1 MIEIVTHVTHPL
13 CYTVSWKSAGG
24 RKVSPLFW
32 IVLHPGIGTA
42 SRRVGVRA
50 GGFLYFGLPHGRRK
64 AGDCGMAKGYDNLI
78 PLNRRSKDV
87 QRAIQEKGRQANR
100 EKWKQ
105 KIDLRNSVQ
114 NFLNGDYTVDG
125 ETMTGEEWFIKKVLE
140 ALSNTKNQN
149 WKAAAEIIVSL
160 SESGKAGAEVER
172 INAETEYTKA
182 KTKLIQTETDDG
194 GTGDDGLI
202 EALNAAAIERGKR
215 EPDES

>member
-1 MIEIVTHVTHPL
+1 MAAE
-13 CYTVSWKSAGG
+13 
-24 RKVSPLFW
+24 
-32 IVLHPGIGTA
+32 
-42 SRRVGVRA
+42 RRVI
-50 GGFLYFGLPHGRRK
+50 
-64 AGDCGMAKGYDNLI
+64 CGMAKGHDNLI

-182 KTKLIQTETDDG
+182 KTKLIQAETDDG

-215 EPDES
+215 DPDES

>member
-1 MIEIVTHVTHPL
+1 MSHTHYVILYHGKAREAGRFPRFFGL
-13 CYTVSWKSAGG
+13 SSIRASVRLRAVSVFG
-24 RKVSPLFW
+24 
-32 IVLHPGIGTA
+32 PGDFYILA
-42 SRRVGVRA
+42 DRIAAERRVI
-50 GGFLYFGLPHGRRK
+50 
-64 AGDCGMAKGYDNLI
+64 CGMAKGYDNLI

-125 ETMTGEEWFIKKVLE
+125 VTMTGEEWFIEKVLE
-140 ALSNTKNQN
+140 AFSNTKNQN

-160 SESGKAGAEVER
+160 SESGRAGAEVER

-215 EPDES
+215 DPDES

>member
-1 MIEIVTHVTHPL
+1 MRPAFFVGCPPI
-13 CYTVSWKSAGG
+13 
-24 RKVSPLFW
+24 
-32 IVLHPGIGTA
+32 PGIVAFTPCG
-42 SRRVGVRA
+42 GVRF
-50 GGFLYFGLPHGRRK
+50 GGFFIFGLPHSRRK

-149 WKAAAEIIVSL
+149 WKAAAELIVSL

-215 EPDES
+215 DQDES